1 MRKKVLTLVLA
12 FVMLLGPVIPASASE
27 VPEVYGDVADII
39 AEYDGD
45 DIVTT
50 DVLDE
55 LYALI
60 GDAYE
65 ADRETVS
72 GGAAESETEPEQVN
86 AATDPA
92 ADFSTAGAGPEELNV
107 PSGAAVVIDAAGGGS
122 GGNEPTNAENP
133 VEQTNPVNPE
143 NLPVSEEPG
152 EEETPAPVPAAAT
165 QQENVIFVLR
175 FAGMNDSQLSAV
187 SQEENSEQFAYDC
200 EQLAE
205 SINLFKGIEYNQ
217 TEACTFAQLTAMLSN
232 VQPLYDALH
241 ADKLQPLFING
252 MAQPIFPYTSGM
264 VESDDD
270 HNLTGTYNNA
280 DSDIIRFFV
289 YVETNYDTDGDGA
302 LDLVKTLVQLPR
314 AANGRRLQ
322 GGFHI

>member
-86 AATDPA
+86 AAISVQQVQA
-92 ADFSTAGAGPEELNV
+92 LRNLMFRAEL
-107 PSGAAVVIDAAGGGS
+107 
-122 GGNEPTNAENP
+122 
-133 VEQTNPVNPE
+133 
-143 NLPVSEEPG
+143 L
-152 EEETPAPVPAAAT
+152 
-165 QQENVIFVLR
+165 L
-175 FAGMNDSQLSAV
+175 
-187 SQEENSEQFAYDC
+187 
-200 EQLAE
+200 
-205 SINLFKGIEYNQ
+205 
-217 TEACTFAQLTAMLSN
+217 
-232 VQPLYDALH
+232 
-241 ADKLQPLFING
+241 
-252 MAQPIFPYTSGM
+252 
-264 VESDDD
+264 
-270 HNLTGTYNNA
+270 
-280 DSDIIRFFV
+280 
-289 YVETNYDTDGDGA
+289 
-302 LDLVKTLVQLPR
+302 
-314 AANGRRLQ
+314 
-322 GGFHI
+322 